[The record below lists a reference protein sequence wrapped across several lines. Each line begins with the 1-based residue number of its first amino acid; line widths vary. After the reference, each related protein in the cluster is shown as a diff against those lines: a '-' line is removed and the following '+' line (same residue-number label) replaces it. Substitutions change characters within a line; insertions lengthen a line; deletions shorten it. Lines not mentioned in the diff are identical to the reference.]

1 MKNVRRLCL
10 LLIAAGL
17 CTGCYSKV
25 VDSKGIGADS
35 NKLKESHEYGSET
48 PVRDLLLREQDR
60 QER

>member
-1 MKNVRRLCL
+1 MKKLRRISL
-10 LLIAAGL
+10 LLIASGL

-35 NKLKESHEYGSET
+35 NKLKKSHEYGSET
-48 PVRDLLLREQDR
+48 PVRDMLLREQDR